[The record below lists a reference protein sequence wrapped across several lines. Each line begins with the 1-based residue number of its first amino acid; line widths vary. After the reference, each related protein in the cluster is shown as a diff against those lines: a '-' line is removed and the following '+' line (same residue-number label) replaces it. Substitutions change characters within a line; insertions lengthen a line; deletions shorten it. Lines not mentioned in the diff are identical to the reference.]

1 MFLPFWK
8 TTEAKPLPTHAT
20 EVYLVQRPRTTIDD
34 NTFGVRQVALP
45 PVSDGEVLVQVLW
58 VSADPAMRG
67 WLSTMRNY
75 VPPVPVGA
83 HMRAFGVGRA
93 LTSARGVPVGSL
105 VTGVLGWRSA
115 CVMKA
120 TSLVIAPSLPHGVE
134 PSVLLGGLGV
144 TGLTA
149 YFGLLKIGS
158 LTRGDTV
165 LISAAAGATGG
176 AAIQIARAQ
185 GAGRVIGVAGGPEK
199 CTYVREVLGADACV
213 DYKAPNY
220 RAALRAACPEG
231 IDVYFDNVGGVTLE
245 EALRLMRRGARVV
258 LCGAISVYN
267 KTEYP
272 GPRNYLALLTQRASM
287 KGFIV
292 TDFQSEFPRALKQMG
307 RWINQGKI
315 TVREDVTEGL
325 ENAPAALARLFDG
338 KNIGKVVIRVSSE
351 RNEQTKIMSKL

>member
-1 MFLPFWK
+1 MLRLFSGPRNV
-8 TTEAKPLPTHAT
+8 EPLPTHAT
-20 EVYLVQRPRTTIDD
+20 EIYLVERPRTTINE
-34 NTFGVRQVALP
+34 NTFGVRRVALP
-45 PVSDGEVLVQVLW
+45 PVSDGQVLVRVMW

-93 LTSARGVPVGSL
+93 LTSARGVPAGSL
-105 VTGVLGWRSA
+105 VTGVFGWRSA
-115 CVMKA
+115 CVVKA
-120 TSLVIAPSLPHGVE
+120 TSVQVASLPRDIK
-134 PSVLLGGLGV
+134 PSVLLGALGI

-149 YFGLLKIGS
+149 YFGLLNVGS
-158 LTRGDTV
+158 LARGDTV
-165 LISAAAGATGG
+165 LVSAAAGATGG

-185 GAGRVIGVAGGPEK
+185 GAHRVIGVAGGPKK
-199 CTYVREVLGADACV
+199 CAYVRDVLGADACI

-231 IDVYFDNVGGVTLE
+231 IDVYFDNVGGETLE
-245 EALRLMRRGARVV
+245 EALRLMKRGARVV

-272 GPRNYLALLTQRASM
+272 GPRNYLALLTQRATM

-292 TDFQSEFPRALKQMG
+292 TDFESEFPRALKQMT
-307 RWINQGKI
+307 RWIGEGKI

-338 KNIGKVVIRVSSE
+338 KNIGKVVVRVIPEEEKSSK
-351 RNEQTKIMSKL
+351 TMSKL